1 MTDIQI
7 IALKA
12 LLLVGLWVV
21 LWFAHRLNCA
31 FYRWRTAGWIPLDKD
46 TVWMV
51 DKGHTLLYP
60 PSPLGAIVGGVILSL
75 GIMVLR

>member
-12 LLLVGLWVV
+12 LLLIGLWVV
-21 LWFAHRLNCA
+21 LWLAHKLHCA
-31 FYRWRTAGWIPLDKD
+31 FYRWRTSGWIPLDKD
-46 TVWMV
+46 TVWMS
-51 DKGHTLLYP
+51 DAGYKLEFP
-60 PSPLGAIVGGVILSL
+60 PSPVPVVLVGVILSL